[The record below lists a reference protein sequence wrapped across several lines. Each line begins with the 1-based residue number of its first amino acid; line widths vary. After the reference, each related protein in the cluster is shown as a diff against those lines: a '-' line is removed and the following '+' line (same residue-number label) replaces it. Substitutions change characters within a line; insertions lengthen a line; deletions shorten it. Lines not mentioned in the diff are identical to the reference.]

1 MRTQADAWVTLVS
14 SDGARFSLPPHPL
27 HGSHAGAL
35 PHIPTDTVQSTGH
48 RFILPRSAALGSEMI
63 KNTLSADFVE
73 AQTGV
78 IRLEEQRAEIVE
90 KVAEYLMYKERYKE
104 TKGEIPDF
112 KDRVKPEIALEL
124 CVRPLFLR

>member
-1 MRTQADAWVTLVS
+1 
-14 SDGARFSLPPHPL
+14 
-27 HGSHAGAL
+27 
-35 PHIPTDTVQSTGH
+35 
-48 RFILPRSAALGSEMI
+48 MI

-90 KVAEYLMYKERYKE
+90 KVVEYLMYKERYRE

-124 CVRPLFLR
+124 CVAPFFQLTEQTS